1 MQPPRACPGHPG
13 APPNS
18 GLEIE
23 TQILSPSG
31 RGRSF
36 FLTSLFI
43 ELIDTVKG
51 RSYHLRSLRSYCC
64 FHSGVRTMR
73 KAMWSIAGLALTCLS
88 FVSYLWFT
96 PGHTPAI
103 QGPSSVASLERD
115 RIGGVDQ
122 CILIRGNDTSLPVL
136 LFLHGGPGMPAM
148 YLAHAFQRDLE
159 KEFVVVQWDRRAA
172 GKSYRED
179 ISSTLTTEQL
189 VADTVELS
197 NVLRARFHQ
206 DKIYLVGH
214 SWGTYLGMLLTAR
227 HPELYHA
234 YVGIGQL
241 ARSSPIPGIQDEFI
255 RQSATRV
262 GDQDAIRELEKNGE
276 SVRETLL
283 FKFGGELHHAKSFLP
298 LLLTGLAAPEYSLH
312 DARNIPKG
320 VSLYSRNFVYNSI
333 SGELM
338 DVITQVKIPV
348 YFFTG
353 RYDYTDPFALTEQ
366 YFSKISAPEKH
377 IVWFED
383 SAHFPFYE
391 EPAAFARQMQ
401 GVLNAT
407 SPTK

>member
-1 MQPPRACPGHPG
+1 M
-13 APPNS
+13 
-18 GLEIE
+18 
-23 TQILSPSG
+23 
-31 RGRSF
+31 
-36 FLTSLFI
+36 
-43 ELIDTVKG
+43 K
-51 RSYHLRSLRSYCC
+51 
-64 FHSGVRTMR
+64 
-73 KAMWSIAGLALTCLS
+73 KAKWSIVGLALAGLGI
-88 FVSYLWFT
+88 VVYLWFT
-96 PGHTPAI
+96 PGRTPAI
-103 QGPSSVASLERD
+103 HGPNSIASLERI

-122 CILIRGNDTSLPVL
+122 YILIRGNDSSLPVL

-148 YLAHAFQRDLE
+148 YLAHSFQCELE
-159 KEFVVVQWDRRAA
+159 KEFVVVQWDRRGA

-189 VADTVELS
+189 VADTVELT

-214 SWGTYLGMLLTAR
+214 SWGTYLGMLVIVR

-241 ARSSPIPGIQDEFI
+241 ALSSPIAGIQDEYI
-255 RQSATRV
+255 RQTARRM
-262 GDQDAIRELEKNGE
+262 GDQDAIKELEEKGA

-283 FKFGGELHHAKSFLP
+283 FKFGGEIHKAKSFTP
-298 LLLTGLAAPEYSLH
+298 LLLTGLAAPEYSLR

-333 SGELM
+333 SVELM
-338 DVITQVKIPV
+338 DAVTQVKIPV

-377 IVWFED
+377 IVWFEE

-391 EPAAFARQMQ
+391 EPAAFATQMR
-401 GVLNAT
+401 GVLTAT
-407 SPTK
+407 RLHNN